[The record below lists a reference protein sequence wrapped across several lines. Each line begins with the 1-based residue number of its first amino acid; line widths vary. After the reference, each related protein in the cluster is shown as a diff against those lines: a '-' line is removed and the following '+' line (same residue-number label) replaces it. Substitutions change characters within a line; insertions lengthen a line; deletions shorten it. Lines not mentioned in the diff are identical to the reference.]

1 MAWPRAITLALLS
14 LVASVACTS
23 EPDDPGTQGTSS
35 STGAAGS
42 STGTTGSATG
52 TTTGT
57 TTGEPT
63 SGGQATADDGCTS
76 HPPGDWVACQTGS
89 MTDNTLCGWMEGHGN
104 GKLTCLSP
112 QSGSFNVCGIRDCV
126 DDCDCFAAPLTGDA
140 VPSCRVVFGGGGTAC
155 VLYCANGQTCPDGM
169 ACASGYCYWPD

>member
-14 LVASVACTS
+14 LVGCTS
-23 EPDDPGTQGTSS
+23 EPDAPTTQDTSS
-35 STGAAGS
+35 STGV
-42 STGTTGSATG
+42 TTGSTGATG

-57 TTGEPT
+57 TGEPT
-63 SGGQATADDGCTS
+63 SGTTAADGCAS
-76 HPPGDWVACQTGS
+76 HPPGDWAACQKGGL
-89 MTDNTLCGWMEGHGN
+89 TDNSLCGWMEGSGN
-104 GKLTCLSP
+104 GMITCLSP

-169 ACASGYCYWPD
+169 ECSSGYCYWPN